1 MYNDQFGEFVAL
13 NITIIFYLNP
23 FERTP
28 RMGPESRSCT
38 FSLGRPVSRKAGNKK
53 KKELLCSFNIQ
64 KFHFISFIRQWLA
77 YANEA
82 KNVNKDSPI

>member
-38 FSLGRPVSRKAGNKK
+38 FPLGRPVSRKADKYYSAYSVFGWSRWLALFLSGNNGNKRGK
-53 KKELLCSFNIQ
+53 
-64 KFHFISFIRQWLA
+64 
-77 YANEA
+77 A
-82 KNVNKDSPI
+82 KYSLNT